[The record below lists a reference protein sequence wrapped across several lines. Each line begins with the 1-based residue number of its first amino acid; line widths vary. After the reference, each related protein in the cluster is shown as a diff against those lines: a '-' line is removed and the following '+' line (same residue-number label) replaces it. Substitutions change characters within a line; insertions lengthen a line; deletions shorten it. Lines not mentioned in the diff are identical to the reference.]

1 MIRFT
6 CPCCGKRYK
15 LDQESLPHGTK
26 LFCQSC
32 RKKLIILDDQVEMYG
47 FETAAGEQSHWICC
61 PHCMTE
67 QEYRWTDRGLYR
79 CTVCSK
85 TYFVSSRM
93 PPLPFRV
100 SPKVRNVP
108 PSPPPVS
115 PPPVSPHAPTVAFA
129 MPPVFPGNDPG
140 VKLNLSPSPETVPEK
155 ELFSKP
161 SPSPS
166 PDPGVKLNLSPS
178 PETVPEKELF
188 SKPSPSPS
196 PDPGVK
202 LNLSP
207 SPAFVPSPPVRGE
220 TVQPEEPVFS
230 GNPLLRF
237 SRITEETAEP
247 VPFRVEV
254 NKSLRIGVRRERKGI
269 AGFFISL
276 SEKLCGN

>member
-178 PETVPEKELF
+178 P
-188 SKPSPSPS
+188 
-196 PDPGVK
+196 
-202 LNLSP
+202 
-207 SPAFVPSPPVRGE
+207 AFVPSPPVRGE

>member
-140 VKLNLSPSPETVPEK
+140 VKLNLSPSPEIVPEKELFSKPSPSPDPGVKLNLSPSPEIVPEK

-166 PDPGVKLNLSPS
+166 PDPGVKLNL
-178 PETVPEKELF
+178 T
-188 SKPSPSPS
+188 
-196 PDPGVK
+196 
-202 LNLSP
+202 P